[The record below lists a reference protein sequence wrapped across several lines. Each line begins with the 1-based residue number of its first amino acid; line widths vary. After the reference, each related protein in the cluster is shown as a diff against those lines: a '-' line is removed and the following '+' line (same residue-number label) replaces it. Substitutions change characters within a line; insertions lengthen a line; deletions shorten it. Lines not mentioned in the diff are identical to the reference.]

1 MLKFAVKKIINF
13 YKNQKNKKKVNLI
26 RKLMGNESIR
36 LLDIGAAGGIEKF
49 QDDWQPF
56 INKIEFI
63 MCEPHQAAFNILK
76 NSNHK
81 IINKAL
87 SNERKSENLFFETQ
101 KAECSSMKELNIDYL
116 KKFPKP
122 ERFKVIKKNIVETT
136 TIDHEFKLN
145 NFPHFI
151 KIDTEGSELD
161 ILKGG
166 EKTLDNVLGLVV
178 ETSFSEFH
186 KNQVKFEE
194 IKNYLEKKN
203 IEFIDFLRLVKWE
216 RHNHRHHGQIQVA
229 DALFLRTPDE
239 ILARYKSKKMDISV
253 LKNYLMI
260 LVVYNR
266 ADYIYIMLNNL
277 DKTEKDSLYLKE
289 SYMIAEKS
297 VKRIHLIE
305 RVFKFLIK
313 NLV

>member
-1 MLKFAVKKIINF
+1 MLKFAAKKIINF
-13 YKNQKNKKKVNLI
+13 YKKQKDKKKVNLI
-26 RKLMGNESIR
+26 RKLMGSENIR

-49 QDDWQPF
+49 QDEWQPF

-63 MCEPHQAAFNILK
+63 LCEPHEASFNKLK
-76 NSNHK
+76 NSTHK

-87 SNERKSENLFFETQ
+87 SSERKSENLFFETQ
-101 KAECSSMKELNIDYL
+101 KEECSSMKELNIEYL

-122 ERFKVIKKNIVETT
+122 ERFNVIKKSNVETT
-136 TIDHEFKLN
+136 TIDHEFKLI

-166 EKTLDNVLGLVV
+166 EKTLENVLGLVV
-178 ETSFSEFH
+178 ETCFSEFH

-194 IKNYLEKKN
+194 IKNYLEKKK

-216 RHNHRHHGQIQVA
+216 RHNHRHHGQIQIA
-229 DALFLRTPDE
+229 DALFLRTPEE
-239 ILARYKSKKMDISV
+239 ILARYRSKKIDIRV

-260 LVVYNR
+260 LVIYNR

-277 DKTEKDSLYLKE
+277 DKTEKDSLYLNE
-289 SYMIAEKS
+289 SYIMVEEI
-297 VKRIHLIE
+297 VKKIHSME
-305 RVFKFLIK
+305 SVFKFLIK
-313 NLV
+313 NLI